1 MMSHWEKL
9 KRISKKIYAMVDVQL
24 LDKASDKIK
33 KIMGFEKFDDTKILI
48 KTDDKL
54 QMILL

>member
-1 MMSHWEKL
+1 
-9 KRISKKIYAMVDVQL
+9 MVDVYL

-33 KIMGFEKFDDTKILI
+33 KIMGSEKFDDTKILI

>member
-9 KRISKKIYAMVDVQL
+9 KRISKKIYAMVDVYL

>member
-9 KRISKKIYAMVDVQL
+9 KRISKKTYAMVDVYL